1 MKSFSTIA
9 GTGISSRLGLDL
21 PGTIGGAGG
30 VVGLLWVCNFQSP
43 IGTHF
48 VGYDGNGNVV
58 ALVSATTGTETARY
72 EYGPFAE
79 PIRLTGPAAALNPFR
94 FFTKRTCNTTDLL
107 LYGYRAYSPS
117 LGRWLSRD
125 PLGELGGRK
134 LYGFVLNNR
143 LNNLDGDGRAI
154 VIAIPTAVLIEATVE
169 ATALLAACAAAK
181 AWLETP
187 QAKQAIHDIVV
198 AATSLADAIARAAA
212 EADKRCS
219 RCLRRTRGC
228 LPCVPPVGRFM
239 GQVDPNPGHGV
250 SGRHVDRL
258 PWPIHEGVWRLGWRA

>member
-1 MKSFSTIA
+1 V
-9 GTGISSRLGLDL
+9 TG
-21 PGTIGGAGG
+21 
-30 VVGLLWVCNFQSP
+30 
-43 IGTHF
+43 H
-48 VGYDGNGNVV
+48 
-58 ALVSATTGTETARY
+58 
-72 EYGPFAE
+72 
-79 PIRLTGPAAALNPFR
+79 AASLNPFR
-94 FFTKRTCNTTDLL
+94 FSTKRADPTTDLV
-107 LYGYRAYSPS
+107 LYEYRAYNPAV
-117 LGRWLSRD
+117 GCWLSRD

-134 LYGFVLNNR
+134 LYGSVLNDP

-228 LPCVPPVGRFM
+228 LPCVPAVGTIM

-250 SGRHVDRL
+250 SGPHVDLLLIMQSPYPQCRCFHVRHFAPPIPGTTL
-258 PWPIHEGVWRLGWRA
+258 PPGVVPVGPVAGGGPMP